1 MLEKMMSYKKYGYL
15 LALLMLFQFCTKK
28 VVLTDVEFQ
37 RQLIAGTGTYQNMER
52 SWRLD
57 STYINGVAI
66 SLTTYQRT
74 FVKTF
79 MHNGIYKD
87 SELNNGTW
95 ELSKLN
101 TLKQKITYSTTSKVD
116 SCSFEI
122 LLINAAKL
130 KLKLNNATVK
140 TEYLFKIDN

>member
-1 MLEKMMSYKKYGYL
+1 MLEKMLSFKKHGYL
-15 LALLMLFQFCTKK
+15 LAILMLFQFCTKK
-28 VVLTDVEFQ
+28 VVITDVEFQ
-37 RQLIAGTGTYQNMER
+37 RQLLSGTGTYQNMER

-66 SLTTYQRT
+66 PLTAYQRT

-79 MHNGIYKD
+79 MHDGIYKD

-95 ELSKLN
+95 EISKLN
-101 TLKQKITYSTTSKVD
+101 TLRQKITYSTTSKID

-122 LLINAAKL
+122 LLINAAQL
-130 KLKLNNATVK
+130 KLKLNNATAK
-140 TEYLFKIDN
+140 TEYLFKIAN

>member
-95 ELSKLN
+95 ELSKIN

-140 TEYLFKIDN
+140 TEYLFKIAN

>member
-95 ELSKLN
+95 ELSKIN

-130 KLKLNNATVK
+130 KLKLNNATIK

>member
-1 MLEKMMSYKKYGYL
+1 MLEKTMSYKKYGYL

-87 SELNNGTW
+87 SERNNGTW

-101 TLKQKITYSTTSKVD
+101 TLRQKITYSTTSKID

-122 LLINAAKL
+122 LLINAAQL

-140 TEYLFKIDN
+140 TEYFF

>member
-1 MLEKMMSYKKYGYL
+1 MLEKIISYKKYGYL
-15 LALLMLFQFCTKK
+15 FALLMLFQFCTKK

>member
-1 MLEKMMSYKKYGYL
+1 MLEKILSLKKYGYL

-37 RQLIAGTGTYQNMER
+37 RQLLAGTGTYQNMER

-79 MHNGIYKD
+79 MHDGIYKD
-87 SELNNGTW
+87 SELNSGTW
-95 ELSKLN
+95 EISKFN
-101 TLKQKITYSTTSKVD
+101 TLRQKITYSTTSKID

-122 LLINAAKL
+122 LLINAAQL
-130 KLKLNNATVK
+130 KLKLNNTTAK
-140 TEYLFKIDN
+140 TEYLFKIAN

>member
-95 ELSKLN
+95 ELSKIN

>member
-15 LALLMLFQFCTKK
+15 LTLLMLFQFCTKK

>member
-1 MLEKMMSYKKYGYL
+1 MLEKMISLKKHGYL

-57 STYINGVAI
+57 STYINGAAI
-66 SLTTYQRT
+66 SLTTYQRS

-140 TEYLFKIDN
+140 TEYLFKIAN

>member
-1 MLEKMMSYKKYGYL
+1 MLEKIMSYKKHGYL
-15 LALLMLFQFCTKK
+15 LALLMFFQFCTKK

-37 RQLIAGTGTYQNMER
+37 RQLLAGTGTYQNLER
-52 SWRLD
+52 NWRLD

-66 SLTTYQRT
+66 PLTTYQRT

-79 MHNGIYKD
+79 MHDGIYKD

-101 TLKQKITYSTTSKVD
+101 TLRQKITYSTTSKID

-122 LLINAAKL
+122 LLINSAQL
-130 KLKLNNATVK
+130 KLKLNNATAK
-140 TEYLFKIDN
+140 TEYLFKIAN

>member
-57 STYINGVAI
+57 STYINGAAI
-66 SLTTYQRT
+66 SLTTYQRS

-101 TLKQKITYSTTSKVD
+101 TLKQKLTYSTTSKVD

-140 TEYLFKIDN
+140 TEYLFKIAN

>member
-28 VVLTDVEFQ
+28 VVLTDIEFQ

-79 MHNGIYKD
+79 MHSGIYKD

-101 TLKQKITYSTTSKVD
+101 TLKQRTTYSTTSKID

-122 LLINAAKL
+122 LLINAAQL
-130 KLKLNNATVK
+130 KLKLNNASIK
-140 TEYLFKIDN
+140 TEYLFKIAN

>member
-1 MLEKMMSYKKYGYL
+1 MLAKILSFKKYGYL
-15 LALLMLFQFCTKK
+15 IAVLFVFQSCAKKEVISDIVFQKQLLS
-28 VVLTDVEFQ
+28 
-37 RQLIAGTGTYQNMER
+37 GTGTYQNLEH

-57 STYINGVAI
+57 STYVNGVPVV
-66 SLTTYQRT
+66 LTAYQRT

-79 MHNGIYKD
+79 VHDGIYKD

-101 TLKQKITYSTTSKVD
+101 TLKQKITYSTTSKID

-122 LLINAAKL
+122 LLINTAQL

-140 TEYLFKIDN
+140 TEYLFKIAN

>member
-1 MLEKMMSYKKYGYL
+1 MLEKILSFKKYGYMLAVLFVFQSCAKKEVISDIVFQKQL
-15 LALLMLFQFCTKK
+15 LS
-28 VVLTDVEFQ
+28 
-37 RQLIAGTGTYQNMER
+37 GTGTYQNLEH

-57 STYINGVAI
+57 STYVNGAPVV
-66 SLTTYQRT
+66 LTAYQRT

-79 MHNGIYKD
+79 VHDGIYKD

-101 TLKQKITYSTTSKVD
+101 TLKQKITYSTTSKID

-122 LLINAAKL
+122 MLINTAQL

-140 TEYLFKIDN
+140 TEYLFKIAN

>member
-15 LALLMLFQFCTKK
+15 LTLLMLFQFCTKK

-66 SLTTYQRT
+66 SLT
-74 FVKTF
+74 
-79 MHNGIYKD
+79 
-87 SELNNGTW
+87 
-95 ELSKLN
+95 
-101 TLKQKITYSTTSKVD
+101 
-116 SCSFEI
+116 
-122 LLINAAKL
+122 
-130 KLKLNNATVK
+130 
-140 TEYLFKIDN
+140 